1 MSTTRSTS
9 DVGQATGSST
19 HSGASVGLI
28 VFAAVL
34 MIIGGIMQALQGLVA
49 LANDTFYVL
58 GKDYVFKYDVTTWGW
73 VHLVLGVIVAL
84 AGGALFLGS
93 TWARVV
99 AVLVA
104 SVGILVNFAW
114 MPYYPIWSLTLL
126 TLDAFVI
133 WAVTAH
139 GRDILDS

>member
-1 MSTTRSTS
+1 M
-9 DVGQATGSST
+9 
-19 HSGASVGLI
+19 
-28 VFAAVL
+28 
-34 MIIGGIMQALQGLVA
+34 
-49 LANDTFYVL
+49 
-58 GKDYVFKYDVTTWGW
+58 
-73 VHLVLGVIVAL
+73 AL
-84 AGGALFLGS
+84 AGVALFLGS

-104 SVGILVNFAW
+104 SVGILVYFAW

-139 GRDILDS
+139 GRDILDG